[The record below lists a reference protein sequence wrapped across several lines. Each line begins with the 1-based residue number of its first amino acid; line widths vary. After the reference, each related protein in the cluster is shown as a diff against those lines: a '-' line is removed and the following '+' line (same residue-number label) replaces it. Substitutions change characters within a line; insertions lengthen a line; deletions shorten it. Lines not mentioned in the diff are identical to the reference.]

1 MTDDARDPDL
11 VSLIDVK
18 REWQSLLDSPQWGKL
33 VEVLQAQVDELQQ
46 VLLRPLSSRDEVFVK
61 EFQKGQL
68 EGRLSITNTVET
80 IIAELEVE
88 IERKQN
94 G

>member
-1 MTDDARDPDL
+1 
-11 VSLIDVK
+11 
-18 REWQSLLDSPQWGKL
+18 
-33 VEVLQAQVDELQQ
+33 
-46 VLLRPLSSRDEVFVK
+46 VK